1 MLLPQTVLDGLS
13 TMAVDEPRPGIARI
27 TLDRP
32 KQLNALTF
40 ASFGELRRVVEAL
53 EAHAATRVIVV
64 TGRGRG
70 FCSGLDLGDAAKLA
84 EMSVNQMLAEQKT
97 WADGIASLRLSGL
110 PVIATCVSALPELV
124 ADGVTGTLCPCNDI
138 DAFAEAAR
146 KLASDPDLAA
156 RMSAAASVMARS
168 RFAVDAMVDSY
179 LGIYARVL

>member
-1 MLLPQTVLDGLS
+1 MR
-13 TMAVDEPRPGIARI
+13 E
-27 TLDRP
+27 
-32 KQLNALTF
+32 
-40 ASFGELRRVVEAL
+40 
-53 EAHAATRVIVV
+53 
-64 TGRGRG
+64 
-70 FCSGLDLGDAAKLA
+70 LGDAFELYYTGGELA
-84 EMSVNQMLAEQKT
+84 GKDKPAMPPNMHDVGRLGTDGMASQMRLADALILPSRSEGFGMVVAEAMMSGV
-97 WADGIASLRLSGL
+97 